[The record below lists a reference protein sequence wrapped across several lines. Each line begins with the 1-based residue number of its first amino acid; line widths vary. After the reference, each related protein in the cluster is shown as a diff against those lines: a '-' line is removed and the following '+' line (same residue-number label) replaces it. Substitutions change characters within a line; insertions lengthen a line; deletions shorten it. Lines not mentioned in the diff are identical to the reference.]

1 MNYHDELAQHLHPLA
16 APLPAPS
23 FAALVA
29 RRPRIDAEAIEAMAA
44 ARVTPLPMR
53 LVSSTTPI
61 MGKSHPRALF
71 LDEVGQDP
79 EFTPAPTERICWPCL
94 AVWGVVSAWG
104 LVVAVCATHPI
115 WKELIK

>member
-44 ARVTPLPMR
+44 ARVTPMPMR

-61 MGKSHPRALF
+61 GGKSHARALL
-71 LDEVGQDP
+71 LDEVDNGQGLTPSP
-79 EFTPAPTERICWPCL
+79 EPRLCWPCL
-94 AVWGVVSAWG
+94 AVWGFVFAWG
-104 LVVAVCATHPI
+104 LVAAAYATHPI
-115 WKELIK
+115 WMELIK